1 MRFNFYIILLLLV
14 SFVAKADQI
23 LELIKI
29 PNLTLHKLDNKNNLA
44 YLKPTKDFF
53 VGSSFKNVSCKANI
67 SQKFD
72 SKYLQ
77 AQKNFN
83 RYSNNFFR
91 KINLK
96 YILLCNELKIGGIPA
111 LGFAN
116 PEMKTLILNTNSNSL
131 NFVRVLHHEI
141 FHVIEYNY
149 KNELSSISWNNLNS
163 NSFKYSECSTCSN
176 SYSLDRIYNSN
187 GFVSEYAKST
197 ISEDMAET
205 FSFMMS
211 DNSLILDM
219 ITKDQILNKKVM
231 IIKNIIKEIDDNHQ
245 F

>member
-1 MRFNFYIILLLLV
+1 MKLNFYIILLLLL

-23 LELIKI
+23 FELIKI
-29 PNLTLHKLDNKNNLA
+29 PNLTLHKLESKNSLA

-53 VGSSFKNVSCKANI
+53 VGSSFKNVTCKKNI
-67 SQKFD
+67 PQNFNE
-72 SKYLQ
+72 KYLE
-77 AQKNFN
+77 AQKGFESYNDD
-83 RYSNNFFR
+83 FFR

-96 YILLCNELKIGGIPA
+96 YIVLCGDLKIAGIPA

-116 PEMKTLILNTNSNSL
+116 PEMKTLILNTNSNNL
-131 NFVRVLHHEI
+131 NFIRVLHHEV
-141 FHVIEYNY
+141 FHIIEHNFNKYFFN
-149 KNELSSISWNNLNS
+149 ISWSDLNS
-163 NSFKYSECSTCSN
+163 KEFKYSACSTCSN
-176 SYSLDRIYNSN
+176 NYSLKKIYNSK

-211 DNSLILDM
+211 DNNLILDM
-219 ITKDQILNKKVM
+219 ISKDEILNKKVRT
-231 IIKNIIKEIDDNHQ
+231 IKNIVKKLDVKHQ

>member
-1 MRFNFYIILLLLV
+1 MKFNFYIILLLLI

-44 YLKPTKDFF
+44 YLKLTKDFF
-53 VGSSFKNVSCKANI
+53 VGSGFENVSCNKNQ
-67 SQKFD
+67 SQNFNK
-72 SKYLQ
+72 KYLE
-77 AQKNFN
+77 AQRGFY
-83 RYSNNFFR
+83 RYNDDFFK
-91 KINLK
+91 KIKLK
-96 YILLCNELKIGGIPA
+96 YIILCDELEISGIPA

-116 PEMKTLILNTNSNSL
+116 PEMKTIILNINSDNSN
-131 NFVRVLHHEI
+131 FERVLHHEI
-141 FHVIEYNY
+141 FHIIEHNFNNY
-149 KNELSSISWNNLNS
+149 FSTISWSDLNS
-163 NSFKYSECSTCSN
+163 KEFEYSACSTCSN
-176 SYSLDRIYNSN
+176 NYNLVKIYNSK

-211 DNSLILDM
+211 DNNLILDM
-219 ITKDQILNKKVM
+219 ISKDEILSKKVRT
-231 IIKNIIKEIDDNHQ
+231 IKKIVKQLDFKHQ